1 MRKWIP
7 IILTSL
13 LLGGCAMPPTAH
25 MLVEECVMD
34 LRDQAMRG
42 VFSQRPDPDFGR
54 WSEDEARLY
63 CQSRYL
69 LR

>member
-1 MRKWIP
+1 MR
-7 IILTSL
+7 ILIAASL
-13 LLGGCAMPPTAH
+13 LALSGCGSAPTAH